1 MKEPI
6 FIGTKGKTKKEFDK
20 KGNPISGKRGGDKL
34 VCRIL
39 RPSEFM
45 AMYNVIARGN
55 QDDLTNFTMCLLLG
69 ARYEECRRIQSNPKW
84 YDGNIYVHIKEHKV
98 KRVVKDRYI
107 RLSNKGKT
115 LIRFFF
121 TPHINRILPCVQTW
135 DEKLKRW
142 AQLAGITDENATG
155 ITSRMMRK
163 TWESWLMFYYPT
175 YTLHIMDSQGHTLT
189 TSAKHYT
196 RLPFDEEDAKI
207 MKEWLE
213 GWNPEERK

>member
-6 FIGTKGKTKKEFDK
+6 FIGIEGKTELKYNK
-20 KGNPISGKRGGDKL
+20 KGNIVPGRAGKNKL
-34 VCRIL
+34 VCRVL

-45 AMYNVIARGN
+45 AMYNVIAKGN
-55 QDDLTNFTMCLLLG
+55 RDDLTNFTMCLLLG
-69 ARYEECRRIQSNPKW
+69 ARYGECQRIQNNPKW
-84 YDGNIYVHIKEHKV
+84 YDGNIYVHIKENKV

-115 LIRFFF
+115 LIGYFFSGN
-121 TPHINRILPCVQTW
+121 INRLLPCVQTW

-142 AQLAGITDENATG
+142 AQLAGITDDKATG
-155 ITSRMMRK
+155 ITSRMLRK
-163 TWESWLMFYYPT
+163 SWESWLMFYYPN
-175 YTLHIMDSQGHTLT
+175 YVLHIMDSQGHTLT

-207 MKEWLE
+207 MREWVE
-213 GWNPEERK
+213 GWNPEERI